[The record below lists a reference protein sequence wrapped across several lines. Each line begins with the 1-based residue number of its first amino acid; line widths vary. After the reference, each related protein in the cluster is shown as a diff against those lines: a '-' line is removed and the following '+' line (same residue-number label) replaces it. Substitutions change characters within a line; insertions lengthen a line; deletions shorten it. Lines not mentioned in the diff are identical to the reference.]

1 MGFADK
7 FNELKDMFSGA
18 VEDVKGK
25 AEEMIGGAAD
35 VPGVDQLSE
44 QAGGAAEGLQ
54 GQAQEGF
61 ENAQGQ
67 VQEGVE
73 GAQGQVQDHVDGAQG
88 SVEDFR
94 NQTGL

>member
-18 VEDVKGK
+18 VEDAKGK
-25 AEEMIGGAAD
+25 AEEMIGGVTDA
-35 VPGVDQLSE
+35 PVDQLGE
-44 QAGGAAEGLQ
+44 QVGGAAEDLQ
-54 GQAQEGF
+54 GQAQEGV

-67 VQEGVE
+67 VQEG
-73 GAQGQVQDHVDGAQG
+73 VDGAQG

>member
-25 AEEMIGGAAD
+25 AEEMIGGVAD
-35 VPGVDQLSE
+35 APVDQLGE
-44 QAGGAAEGLQ
+44 QVGGAAEDFQ
-54 GQAQEGF
+54 GQAQESV

-73 GAQGQVQDHVDGAQG
+73 GAQG

-94 NQTGL
+94 GQTGL